1 MALISI
7 GSRTRRLCRGWS
19 GMNVRDSLFSSQLPA
34 FVLVRKRRNKV
45 LTRIAIKVHC
55 WEEQPPAD
63 QRRRRHGPT
72 VLRRGEDT
80 EGEEKENGGGRG
92 GDVGWGGGR
101 ETYFF
106 LSFLL
111 PARRRGRI
119 SQVGRGF
126 AQKHPWDS
134 LCLVIAPQD
143 RQKGC
148 RDLHG
153 HTHTHK
159 GTLSIACCRRKNCN
173 VAAKWLY
180 L

>member
-55 WEEQPPAD
+55 WEEQPPTD
-63 QRRRRHGPT
+63 QRRRLYWEGVKTPRG
-72 VLRRGEDT
+72 RR
-80 EGEEKENGGGRG
+80 RRMAAAV
-92 GDVGWGGGR
+92 VGWGGGR